1 MTLKIAKAQ
10 KKGKIFKKK
19 PMLLDGTSNKTSKI
33 KSPRRKNNTDSK
45 KTTNTEGSKENK
57 TENIPAQTKH
67 NKSDRENVAAQKT
80 VKRNQIKRVVK
91 KNWKPADRLNKSVD
105 NKNKLK
111 KKGAQNAKKVNNN
124 AGMKAK
130 NKRNLKIKM
139 KKQLKKKLAQNQI
152 NVVSK
157 P

>member
-80 VKRNQIKRVVK
+80 VKRNQIKKVVK
-91 KNWKPADRLNKSVD
+91 KNWKLADGLNKTD

-111 KKGAQNAKKVNNN
+111 KKGAQNAKKMSND